1 MNWRNELD
9 IGTESEVI
17 TNFYTGESCE
27 LCAEAVSIF
36 DFIKGSEILLN
47 NNYSEEIGNQFYE
60 ALSYFQEKWPNEY
73 MVLLD

>member
-27 LCAEAVSIF
+27 LTSEGVAVH
-36 DFIKGSEILLN
+36 DFIKGCEVFLN
-47 NNYSEEIGNQFYE
+47 NTYSEEINNQFQE
-60 ALSYFQEKWPNEY
+60 ALLYFREKWPNEY
-73 MVLLD
+73 LILLD